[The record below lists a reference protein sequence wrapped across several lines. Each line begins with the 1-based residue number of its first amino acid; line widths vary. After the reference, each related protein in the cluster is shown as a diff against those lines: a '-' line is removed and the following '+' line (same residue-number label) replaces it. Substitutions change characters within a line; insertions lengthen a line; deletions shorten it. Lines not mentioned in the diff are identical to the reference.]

1 MVGWQDDAMVEEIN
15 GNDAG
20 RKGARTAQAVLIWI
34 RRRVGKL
41 RRYLD
46 GNGIA
51 EPWIV
56 RNLGAIVGT
65 VVLAALASTILSLF
79 TPGFFVQRTPLP
91 TSPTRGGTSDVQAA
105 AVQVDIARLEA
116 EDRRS
121 GRDVG
126 LKLAAGLAALSAG
139 LLAWARHEQ
148 SRRDTARNDRAEA
161 RAQDAH
167 MNQRFA
173 EAVMLIANESPEV
186 KLGGLFA
193 MEQLTVDSRSHAQP
207 GLDVICA
214 FIRGMH
220 EPEVQVNIISGE
232 RGYAILP
239 LTQAALTIV
248 GRSAQRRATE
258 AKLHSAERLSI
269 DLSGANLV
277 GAQLRGTNLCGA
289 NLRYTK
295 LCNADFTGAN
305 LEDADLTGADL
316 QDANFTDAV
325 ADRGS
330 FVAAGMQGANFLR
343 TSLNDAWLS
352 GANCD
357 GASFFN
363 AKCRGAHLDGIGKV
377 KQFYMSD
384 LTGANLT
391 NTDVSE
397 CNFYAVT
404 LDEVFYTPSTIWP
417 TDFTPPESAADD

>member
-1 MVGWQDDAMVEEIN
+1 MVDEIDDNNAS
-15 GNDAG
+15 
-20 RKGARTAQAVLIWI
+20 RKVAREAPIVIIWI
-34 RRRVGKL
+34 RRRIGRL

-46 GNGIA
+46 GNGTA

-79 TPGFFVQRTPLP
+79 TPSFFVQHTPLP
-91 TSPTRGGTSDVQAA
+91 TSPTRGGTSDIQAA

-126 LKLAAGLAALSAG
+126 LKIAAGLAALSAG

-148 SRRDTARNDRAEA
+148 SRRDTARNDSAEA
-161 RAQDAH
+161 RSQDAH
-167 MNQRFA
+167 LNQRFA
-173 EAVMLIANESPEV
+173 DAVMLIANESSEV

-193 MEQLTVDSRSHAQP
+193 MEQLTIDSRAHSQP

-214 FIRGMH
+214 FIRGMP
-220 EPEVQVNIISGE
+220 EPEVRISVISGE
-232 RGYAILP
+232 TGYAILP

-248 GRSAQRRATE
+248 GRSAQRRTTE
-258 AKLHSAERLSI
+258 GTQQGTGRRFI
-269 DLSGANLV
+269 DLSGANLA
-277 GAQLRGTNLCGA
+277 GAQLKGAMLGGA
-289 NLRYTK
+289 NLRYAN
-295 LCNADFTGAN
+295 LYSADFTGAN

-316 QDANFTDAV
+316 HDANLTDAV
-325 ADRGS
+325 ADRAS
-330 FVAAGMQGANFLR
+330 FVAAAMQGANCLR

-352 GANCD
+352 GAKCD

-377 KQFYMSD
+377 KEFYMSD

-391 NTDVSE
+391 KTDVSE

-404 LDEVFYTPSTIWP
+404 LDDVFYTSSTIWP
-417 TDFTPPESAADD
+417 TDFTPPESAPDD